1 MEKHTTTNGEERSDM
16 ITSNMMRKDK
26 NRNSQRGF
34 TLIELMV
41 VVTIVGILAAVAIVN
56 VKHAQKK
63 AQEAALKDDLHS
75 LRRAIDDYYADH
87 QKYPATLQDLV
98 PHYVRRMP
106 VDPITKT
113 NDWEEVMDN
122 PSDPSAPPP
131 TSSGTGTDMSGPG
144 VVDVKSKA
152 PGNSLENVPYSEL

>member
-1 MEKHTTTNGEERSDM
+1 MTR
-16 ITSNMMRKDK
+16 RK
-26 NRNSQRGF
+26 NNNTSQRGF

-56 VKHAQKK
+56 VRHAQKK

-87 QKYPATLQDLV
+87 QKYPASLQDLV
-98 PHYVRRMP
+98 PHYIRRMP

-113 NDWEEVMDN
+113 ADWEEVQDN
-122 PSDPSAPPP
+122 PSDPSAPPS
-131 TSSGTGTDMSGPG
+131 TSTSGSSDMSGPG
-144 VVDVKSKA
+144 VMDVKSKA
-152 PGNSLENVPYSEL
+152 PGNSLDNVPYNEL